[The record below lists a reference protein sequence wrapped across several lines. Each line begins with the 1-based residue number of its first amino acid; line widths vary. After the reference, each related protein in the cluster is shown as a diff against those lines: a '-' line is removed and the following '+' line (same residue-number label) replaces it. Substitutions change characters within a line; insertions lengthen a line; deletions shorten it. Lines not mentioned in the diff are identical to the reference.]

1 MRVVLISPY
10 PDITS
15 FGLRSLSAWLRQ
27 HGIQTRCLFLPDRF
41 GDEVAAQ
48 PERYPPQVLQDVVEL
63 CRDADLVGVTLMT
76 NYFDNALQLTAALR
90 EGSAVPVVWGGV
102 HATIR
107 PEECLRHA
115 DYVCI
120 GDGEETLLELAQTLE
135 RGEDPSMIQGLWG
148 KFSDREFRNAV
159 RPLPASL
166 DAYPPPDWTGHEH
179 FILAADRVIPMTD
192 VIVQQHLASGTVSAM
207 LGKIGYQTMTG
218 RGCPHRC
225 SYCIND
231 AVKKLYGARNYL
243 RWRSTSHVMDELESI
258 IRQFPFIGFIWI
270 SDDAFFGRPM
280 QDIQEFCGE
289 YKRRIGL
296 PFTCLASP
304 LTMREDKLTALVD
317 AGLVYLQMGVQSG
330 SPHIQELFNRARMNN
345 DKLLEAM
352 HVINKFR
359 DRLLPPSYDFILDAP
374 WETDEDRRASLELIS
389 RIPKPF
395 RLQPFS
401 LVLYPGTALH
411 EKATSEGL
419 LQDERRD
426 VYSKHYAM
434 RAPSYSNLLISLS
447 KSGKMPSWLLRLG
460 IAPIPWRVLGSH
472 TLEPVIR
479 GTFRMLKHLKSLL
492 KPTASH

>member
-1 MRVVLISPY
+1 MRVVLVSPY

-15 FGLRSLSAWLRQ
+15 FGLRSLSAWLRH
-27 HGIQTRCLFLPDRF
+27 HGIQTRCIFLPDQF

-48 PERYPPQVLQDVVEL
+48 PERYSPAVLQDFVE
-63 CRDADLVGVTLMT
+63 CCKDADLVGITLMT
-76 NYFDNALQLTAALR
+76 NYFDNALQLTTALR
-90 EGSAVPVVWGGV
+90 QASAVPVVWGGV

-107 PEECLRHA
+107 PEECLQHA
-115 DYVCI
+115 DFVCI
-120 GDGEETLLELAQTLE
+120 GDGEETLLELAQILE
-135 RGEDPSMIQGLWG
+135 RGGDPSTIQGLWG
-148 KFSDREFRNAV
+148 THQGDVFRNPV
-159 RPLPASL
+159 RPLPPGL
-166 DAYPPPDWTGHEH
+166 DIYPPPDWSGTDHH
-179 FILAADRVIPMTD
+179 ILAGDRVTPMTD
-192 VIVQQHLASGTVSAM
+192 DAVREHLTGGTVSTL

-280 QDIQEFCGE
+280 QDILEFCRE
-289 YKRRIGL
+289 YKQRIGL

-304 LTMREDKLTALVD
+304 LTMREDKLAALVD

-330 SPHIQELFNRARMNN
+330 SPHIQELFNRSRMNN
-345 DKLLEAM
+345 AKLLEAM
-352 HVINKFR
+352 HIIHKFR

-411 EKATSEGL
+411 EKATAEGL
-419 LQDERRD
+419 LQNERRD
-426 VYSKHYAM
+426 VYSKHYTM

-447 KSGKMPSWLLRLG
+447 KTGKMPAWLLRLA
-460 IAPIPWRVLGSH
+460 ISPLPWRVFGSH
-472 TLEPVIR
+472 ALEPVIR
-479 GTFRMLKHLKSLL
+479 GTFLALKRLKSMLKPLL
-492 KPTASH
+492 SH